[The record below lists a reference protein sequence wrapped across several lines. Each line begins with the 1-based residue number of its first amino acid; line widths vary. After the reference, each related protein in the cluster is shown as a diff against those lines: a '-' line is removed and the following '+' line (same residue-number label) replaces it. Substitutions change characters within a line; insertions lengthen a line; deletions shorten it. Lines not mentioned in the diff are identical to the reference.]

1 MAVNYTLSPQ
11 VTYRSEYFGALVFHR
26 ASWGI
31 YTVNETGFAIL
42 KLLSKRNVSRE
53 HMHQLLG
60 SVYAHLKDAQM
71 YEIDIFF
78 DRLLALG
85 VIVEK
90 PETDDGSVLNL
101 DPIAG
106 LTEPSISRTIPRH
119 LSSPTFVWW
128 DITSTC
134 NLRCRHCYSNSGA
147 SLHDELT
154 TEEVKHILDQLA
166 IMNVFYVYI
175 LGGEPFLRKDFMDIL
190 GYCRS
195 LNIEVMVSSNGWFI
209 TADLACTLARLGIRH
224 VRVSIDGATAKT
236 HDAIRGVNG
245 SFDRA
250 VAAVRNLKRAGVP
263 VVGISPTLMKE
274 NVHEAEMLIELAH
287 DLQVDELQFVQ
298 VCAVGRAKQISVL
311 DSSAIDAEGSDRR
324 KSAELVQDLLITGS
338 EGIWEKPFAR
348 CVMEGRMVPHI
359 MGCGAGRT
367 CLAISPNGRVRACLL
382 FQYEIGDLRD
392 HDLQE
397 IWLGAGHPK
406 IQWLRS
412 IKEGCE
418 GCRYAAVCSGPCP
431 MQQIITPEQ
440 RACYVRLEQN
450 KGG

>member
-175 LGGEPFLRKDFMDIL
+175 LGGEPLLRKDFMDIL

-311 DSSAIDAEGSDRR
+311 DSWAPLMLKDLIAQVCRTWRRPLDHWFGRDMGEALCSMCHGRKNGSPYYGMRGR
-324 KSAELVQDLLITGS
+324 QDLSCDIS
-338 EGIWEKPFAR
+338 KW
-348 CVMEGRMVPHI
+348 
-359 MGCGAGRT
+359 T
-367 CLAISPNGRVRACLL
+367 CKSVLAIS
-382 FQYEIGDLRD
+382 IRD
-392 HDLQE
+392 WRPARSRPSRDM
-397 IWLGAGHPK
+397 AG
-406 IQWLRS
+406 
-412 IKEGCE
+412 
-418 GCRYAAVCSGPCP
+418 
-431 MQQIITPEQ
+431 
-440 RACYVRLEQN
+440 
-450 KGG
+450 GGSSQDSMVEKY